1 MTVDAP
7 TSPLPLFAWLS
18 PAFPV
23 GAFAYSHG
31 LEAAADAGWVRDAAT
46 LEDWLR
52 DLVRQGSGRQDAL
65 LAAEAWRCAGAGDAA
80 ALAALNDLALALA
93 PSRERRLET
102 GQTGRAFAEAIRSAW
117 PAAAAPAIGPI
128 LARGEDVAYPVAFGA
143 AAGAAA
149 LPLGPCLEALLLAFA
164 ANLVSAAVRLGIVG
178 QTDGQRVIAAL
189 LPEAHTL
196 GASLAGATLDD
207 LGACA
212 LRSDVAALHHETLY
226 SRLFRS

>member
-1 MTVDAP
+1 MTEAVAP
-7 TSPLPLFAWLS
+7 VPLPLFAWLS

-31 LEAAADAGWVRDAAT
+31 LESAADADLVRDAGT

-52 DLVRQGSGRQDAL
+52 DLLRQGSGRQDAV
-65 LAAEAWRCAGAGDAA
+65 LAAESWRCAEAGDAA
-80 ALAALNDLALALA
+80 ALAEVNDLALALA

-102 GQTGRAFAEAIRSAW
+102 GQTGRAFADAIRSAW
-117 PAAAAPAIGPI
+117 P
-128 LARGEDVAYPVAFGA
+128 LATAEALPRGEDIAYPVAFGA
-143 AAGAAA
+143 AAGKAGF
-149 LPLGPCLEALLLAFA
+149 PLGPCLEALLLAFA

-189 LPEAHTL
+189 LPEAQEL
-196 GASLAGATLDD
+196 CAGLAGSTLDD
-207 LGACA
+207 LGAFA
-212 LRSDVAALHHETLY
+212 LRSDIAALQHETLY